1 MARDDT
7 QKKSGS
13 MADKR
18 ERFVK
23 LAEGR
28 TATAI
33 KAIRVIGKLGNRSHY
48 DYSEADVRK
57 IAVALSKEIDSMKT
71 RMLSRGGKDV
81 IEFKL

>member
-7 QKKSGS
+7 QKKPISAAG
-13 MADKR
+13 KR

-28 TATAI
+28 TAAAI

-57 IAVALSKEIDSMKT
+57 IAAALSKEIEAMKS

>member
-1 MARDDT
+1 MARAD
-7 QKKSGS
+7 QKKAVSNP
-13 MADKR
+13 DKR

-28 TATAI
+28 TAGAI

-48 DYSEADVRK
+48 DYSESDVRK
-57 IAVALSKEIDSMKT
+57 IAAALNKEVEAMKS